1 MAAGATDPAACLLV
15 CCPLMDRPLFL
26 KVLFWFFVKSAC
38 SVFIL
43 YFRYQCLYLMI
54 LLSEVLGGL
63 SLLLAVSDNSC
74 GLFLDCDFIFSV
86 WGCVYVCVHVHMG
99 TYMCLYVCLYV
110 CVCTDPGWPGFRVWP
125 PSLVSVCSCPCSR
138 CHQSGTRFFVSLL
151 AWRFLNHPGSSQ
163 PSLNAVEDR
172 PVL

>member
-86 WGCVYVCVHVHMG
+86 WGMRLCMCTCTYGYIYVLICVPICVCVHRS
-99 TYMCLYVCLYV
+99 
-110 CVCTDPGWPGFRVWP
+110 W
-125 PSLVSVCSCPCSR
+125 
-138 CHQSGTRFFVSLL
+138 L
-151 AWRFLNHPGSSQ
+151 AWVQGVAAQFGFCL
-163 PSLNAVEDR
+163 LL
-172 PVL
+172 PVFQVSPVRDQVFC